1 MLSAGVVEALDV
13 VEDHEVSG
21 AFVLRQGAA
30 EALGLESGHEALG
43 EGIVIGDYPSGS
55 CLE

>member
-1 MLSAGVVEALDV
+1 MLSAGVVEALNV
-13 VEDHEVSG
+13 VKDHEVSG

-43 EGIVIGDYPSGS
+43 ERIS
-55 CLE
+55 